1 METTYKEFQTHFR
14 YISNV
19 IDFLTAFQDSRRV
32 IEKTAQ
38 SDIDNLLRSLHM
50 LRDTSDH
57 FESFTSTVHGHPE
70 HPEYPEGPE
79 YPEYP
84 EYPEHPEGPEDPL
97 GEPWYPIK
105 EEETEITEI
114 RS

>member
-1 METTYKEFQTHFR
+1 METTYEEFQIHYR

-32 IEKTAQ
+32 IEKTSQ

-57 FESFTSTVHGHPE
+57 FESFTSTVHGRPE
-70 HPEYPEGPE
+70 HPENPDFPQGQLDMVVPVSS
-79 YPEYP
+79 
-84 EYPEHPEGPEDPL
+84 
-97 GEPWYPIK
+97 
-105 EEETEITEI
+105 
-114 RS
+114 RSSPS